1 MGSHE
6 HLPLKSSLGEVWTVG
21 GGVLGGRF
29 QVLTTFNAAKLIR
42 MIFRSG
48 VLNVQRIE
56 DN

>member
-29 QVLTTFNAAKLIR
+29 EVLTTFNTAKLIR